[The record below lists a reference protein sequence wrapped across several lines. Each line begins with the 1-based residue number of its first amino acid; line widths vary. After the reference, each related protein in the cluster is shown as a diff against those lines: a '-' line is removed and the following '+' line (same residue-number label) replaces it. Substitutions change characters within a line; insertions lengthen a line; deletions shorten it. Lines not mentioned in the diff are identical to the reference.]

1 MQACSTKEEILNPE
15 KEWWWFLPHQILLP
29 VRDVFWNKWNVFFFF
44 FFYKL
49 IKKATKLFFKRC
61 VLK

>member
-44 FFYKL
+44 FFL
-49 IKKATKLFFKRC
+49 QAD
-61 VLK
+61 